1 MENTGT
7 KLNKKFIAL
16 RGLST
21 LEIVLYTAL
30 VLMPALVLVSL
41 QAYVENGLYTL
52 TSVLLGVGFGVIA
65 LMLCKFLIPSAL
77 KGNEVVK
84 IIALL
89 SPSVLLFG
97 FALDITQTTVFYC
110 ISFIGIFILMYFGF
124 IFPIRDKGRHICAA
138 LILLG
143 MLFAIEYSLYVYDLF
158 SPDSYS
164 YYDISRTV
172 FSDFYNVSTQ
182 RQYIVDTELGIS
194 FPYLFP
200 SLMAV
205 VDALTGLKIYSGTI
219 LNVVITCINCLM
231 LYKISTKHFKNPY
244 AGTLAALYMVT
255 NAPYLTEMR
264 VSRSVPIAILSVLIL
279 AYYILDLREIT
290 TKSCILAGVGAGCAM
305 VCRFDALVAAGL
317 CFVVMFIFSNKGSR
331 IKNSA
336 KYVGGLLIPTSP
348 WIIYSLVNF
357 GKPWI
362 SDNGGT
368 MWMPIPS
375 IPQRYY
381 SSTYVPQTIFSNFDE
396 WFKCLFNVKLKGIL
410 EKGIADVLPTAVVI
424 ILLVW
429 VIVMLL
435 RFINCRRFKL
445 YIASHKKL
453 LISAGVCVLV
463 YLAKFCGIWVVGF
476 ADARYHTESFV
487 LLILFLFS
495 VVYSISAFSK
505 IKSSAVNKKKKQS
518 KPENFIYEESYEKT
532 SRSVAV
538 NLTTVLVG
546 LALIVNAGVMYIG
559 KYTPY
564 IMNKSLLTKP
574 VAAAQIESAVT
585 AKIQNPRVFF
595 SGVNE
600 GDPFS
605 FGAYTGIKTFGP
617 PWAKSNDPNALIE
630 LTDNFVMPDY
640 VVCNAEKIRADFV
653 SRYGLVLIKKCPGD
667 VTVYEV
673 TNKSTFA
680 EEKRL
685 FPYGEKK

>member
-1 MENTGT
+1 
-7 KLNKKFIAL
+7 
-16 RGLST
+16 
-21 LEIVLYTAL
+21 
-30 VLMPALVLVSL
+30 
-41 QAYVENGLYTL
+41 
-52 TSVLLGVGFGVIA
+52 
-65 LMLCKFLIPSAL
+65 
-77 KGNEVVK
+77 
-84 IIALL
+84 
-89 SPSVLLFG
+89 
-97 FALDITQTTVFYC
+97 
-110 ISFIGIFILMYFGF
+110 
-124 IFPIRDKGRHICAA
+124 
-138 LILLG
+138 
-143 MLFAIEYSLYVYDLF
+143 
-158 SPDSYS
+158 
-164 YYDISRTV
+164 

-182 RQYIVDTELGIS
+182 RQYIVDTELGVS

-200 SLMAV
+200 SFMAV

-219 LNVVITCINCLM
+219 LNIVITCINCLM

-244 AGTLAALYMVT
+244 AGTIAALYMVT
-255 NAPYLTEMR
+255 NEPYLREMR
-264 VSRSVPIAILSVLIL
+264 VSRSVPLAILSVLIL

-290 TKSCILAGVGAGCAM
+290 TKSCILAGLGAGCAM

-317 CFVVMFIFSNKGSR
+317 CFIVMFIFSKKGCR
-331 IKNSA
+331 IRNSA

-348 WIIYSLVNF
+348 WIIYSLLNF

-381 SSTYVPQTIFSNFDE
+381 SSTYVPQTIFNNFGE
-396 WFKCLFNVKLKGIL
+396 WFKCLFDVKLKGIL
-410 EKGIADVLPTAVVI
+410 EKGIAGVLPTAVVI
-424 ILLVW
+424 VLLVW
-429 VIVMLL
+429 VFVMLL
-435 RFINCRRFKL
+435 RFINCRQFRL
-445 YIASHKKL
+445 YVESHKKL

-505 IKSSAVNKKKKQS
+505 VKSSVANKKKKQS
-518 KPENFIYEESYEKT
+518 KPENCQYEESYAKM
-532 SRSVAV
+532 SKSVVV
-538 NLTTVLVG
+538 NITTVLVC
-546 LALIVNAGVMYIG
+546 LALIVNAGVMYVG
-559 KYTPY
+559 KFSPF
-564 IMNKSLLTKP
+564 ILNKSLLTKP
-574 VAAAQIESAVT
+574 VAAAQIESVVT
-585 AKIQNPRVFF
+585 AKNQNPRVFF

-617 PWAKSNDPNALIE
+617 PWTKSSDPNALIE

-640 VVCNAEKIRADFV
+640 VVCKAEKIRDDFV
-653 SRYGLVLIKKCPGD
+653 SRYGLVPIKECSGG

-680 EEKRL
+680 SEKRL